1 MNGIPINGSN
11 LESILNIRTAPGAN
25 AGYIKEFVPNQVFLN
40 NNGTLAALGA
50 TGAGLV
56 GLGAVGATL
65 TGIGWVFNA
74 TADQTKKLV
83 FKGKLPRDFRLNTER
98 DGERC
103 SLIARAKVR
112 KVDLN
117 GGAAVENPDLRLS
130 CRILWHNDG
139 IVTTPQ
145 GGASEGAGD
154 TAFNEVTVSDTTL
167 NLLPAK
173 VLPAAEESTRWM
185 EWDLGSAM
193 TAAQRNGIEPGSD
206 YLIEFFPHEAIGT
219 NLAIEMWAAEFLYR
233 GHLLA
238 QDLFWKNKVLK

>member
-1 MNGIPINGSN
+1 MSSIPINGSN

-50 TGAGLV
+50 TGAGIV

-74 TADQTKKLV
+74 TADATKKLV
-83 FKGKLPRDFRLNTER
+83 FKGKIPRDFRLNAER
-98 DGERC
+98 DGEKC

-117 GGAAVENPDLRLS
+117 SGAATENADLRLS

-139 IVTTPQ
+139 IVTQPT

-154 TAFNEVTVSDTTL
+154 AAFNEVTVSDTTL

-193 TAAQRNGIEPGSD
+193 TAAQRNGIKPGAD

-219 NLAIEMWAAEFLYR
+219 NLAVEMWAAEFLYR
-233 GHLLA
+233 GHLIA
-238 QDLFWKNKVLK
+238 QDLFWKTKVLK